1 MVEFKILE
9 EKDLPFLLEIRNNP
23 STRKFLE
30 VDKIFTLEECKKWYK
45 GLKEPYLLILNENKE
60 KVGYFRVIGDQ
71 IGVYIQPNHRRI
83 GYAMASYKEYL
94 KDKKYATL
102 WVFEDNFALNLYKKL
117 GFKFT
122 GDIREERNRSVIR
135 MEWTN

>member
-45 GLKEPYLLILNENKE
+45 G
-60 KVGYFRVIGDQ
+60 
-71 IGVYIQPNHRRI
+71 
-83 GYAMASYKEYL
+83 
-94 KDKKYATL
+94 
-102 WVFEDNFALNLYKKL
+102 
-117 GFKFT
+117 
-122 GDIREERNRSVIR
+122 
-135 MEWTN
+135 